1 MAAAASQ
8 PATMQTRRPCAS
20 AAAPTSRFPNALA
33 SPNVIRKLSARR
45 SEAVS
50 NLPPAEVMSTCE
62 NLDTPTVHPVAK
74 TSAPTSASCAR
85 EPRSHTIH
93 ADVEEIANAAPPFAG
108 WWRVRGGQRI
118 LQGQDS
124 K

>member
-1 MAAAASQ
+1 MTSAAMAAAASQ
-8 PATMQTRRPCAS
+8 PATMQMRRPCAS
-20 AAAPTSRFPNALA
+20 AAAPTSRFPNAFA
-33 SPNVIRKLSARR
+33 SPNVIRKLSARC

-85 EPRSHTIH
+85 EPRIQS
-93 ADVEEIANAAPPFAG
+93 
-108 WWRVRGGQRI
+108 WSRVNPAVSR
-118 LQGQDS
+118 
-124 K
+124 